1 MSRPGLYRQSSTE
14 ASWNEIFSAVAPLMI
29 DEATDLV
36 LGKGIEDFIMIHEAE
51 NITKVY
57 TKPKDAVTKIEV
69 EDQNCQRSKTR
80 TVKR

>member
-1 MSRPGLYRQSSTE
+1 
-14 ASWNEIFSAVAPLMI
+14 MI

-51 NITKVY
+51 NITKVC

-69 EDQNCQRSKTR
+69 EDQNCQTIKVQLRAVGLITKSQR
-80 TVKR
+80 QRRLRVSVLVGH